1 MGVQGWGGLVTRA
14 LTANDP
20 LNDQW
25 KGGGVL
31 QTRQREIWPKK
42 KKKIFNDAFVDV
54 DLSRL

>member
-20 LNDQW
+20 LNDQR
-25 KGGGVL
+25 KAGGGVL

-42 KKKIFNDAFVDV
+42 KA
-54 DLSRL
+54 